1 MNKGPVGRRSVV
13 HHRNASPS
21 PRDTAQAMS
30 QENVENARR
39 AYEAFNRGDLEGMVA
54 DLAPDFEYV
63 TTGGI
68 PGVDAVYLG
77 PVGLTDFVGWM
88 RDEFEEPRIEVHEL
102 TDAGDGVLAEVTL
115 RGRGKQSGVETS
127 WNIWHLWSTRE
138 GKVVRGQAF
147 RSRHDALEAAGIEE

>member
-1 MNKGPVGRRSVV
+1 
-13 HHRNASPS
+13 
-21 PRDTAQAMS
+21 MS
-30 QENVENARR
+30 QEDVERSRR

-63 TTGGI
+63 STGAV
-68 PGVDAVYLG
+68 PGSDAVYRG
-77 PVGLTDFVGWM
+77 PDEVTDFVGWM

-102 TDAGDGVLAEVTL
+102 TDAGNRVLAEVTL

-127 WNIWHLWSTRE
+127 WDVWHVWTTRE

-147 RSRHDALEAAGIEE
+147 TSKQEALEAAGLEE